1 MKNLKVVTA
10 FAIGAAVA
18 GTIATAATNPTSG
31 SVKACADNRTQAL
44 YLSSTGTCAA
54 NRTLIDLGGTGM
66 NTKAIASLVTPS
78 VVSISVTTASG
89 GATGSGSIY
98 KSNSSSSYIITNNH
112 VVNTSG
118 AAATIKVELS
128 NGDQYPATIVGR
140 DPGYDLAVLQIQMG
154 NLPTVTLGDS
164 SKLSVG
170 DPVLAIG
177 SPLGLASTVTSGII
191 SALNRPVSTGTV
203 DAQSY
208 VDAIQTDAAINPGNS
223 GGALIDAQ
231 GRIIGVNSAIATLS
245 NGSASGSIGLG
256 FSIPINEAKRVIDEI
271 IATGKSTRPVL
282 GVYFDTTYTGEG
294 AKIGDAERAFFRFR
308 SRRHIDHGGARRGLG
323 VQFLGRLDLHQFN
336 PNHAHSQIVGIA
348 RIFGGYDL
356 ILGLDIRQRLALFDI
371 GAGDAG
377 DGGKADGRFRAVGDN
392 APLRAH
398 QLSQLSANAIH
409 HFVHLDVIMRSFEHR
424 LLDLGQ

>member
-1 MKNLKVVTA
+1 
-10 FAIGAAVA
+10 
-18 GTIATAATNPTSG
+18 
-31 SVKACADNRTQAL
+31 
-44 YLSSTGTCAA
+44 
-54 NRTLIDLGGTGM
+54 M

-78 VVSISVTTASG
+78 VVSISVTTSSG
-89 GATGSGSIY
+89 GGTGSGSIY
-98 KSNSSSSYIITNNH
+98 KSNSNSSYIITNNH

-128 NGDQYPATIVGR
+128 NGDQYPATIVGQ
-140 DPGYDLAVLQIQMG
+140 DSGYDIAVLQIQMG
-154 NLPTVTLGDS
+154 NLPAVTIGDS
-164 SKLSVG
+164 TKVSVG

-245 NGSASGSIGLG
+245 SGSTSGSIGLG

-282 GVYFDTTYTGEG
+282 GVFFDTTFTGEG
-294 AKIGDAERAFFRFR
+294 AKIGKLSVGEGADKAGIPVGAIIR
-308 SRRHIDHGGARRGLG
+308 SIDGVKIPNTDTAIVRIRSYAPGAVVTIVADIPSGGSKTFKVTLG
-323 VQFLGRLDLHQFN
+323 
-336 PNHAHSQIVGIA
+336 S
-348 RIFGGYDL
+348 
-356 ILGLDIRQRLALFDI
+356 
-371 GAGDAG
+371 
-377 DGGKADGRFRAVGDN
+377 
-392 APLRAH
+392 AP
-398 QLSQLSANAIH
+398 SN
-409 HFVHLDVIMRSFEHR
+409 
-424 LLDLGQ
+424 

>member
-1 MKNLKVVTA
+1 MDSKKSNRVISATFGRVLAMKNFKVVTA
-10 FAIGAAVA
+10 FVIGAALA
-18 GTIATAATNPTSG
+18 GTIATAATTSPVG
-31 SVKACADNRTQAL
+31 SIKACADNRTQAL
-44 YLSSTGTCAA
+44 FLSSTGTCSAS
-54 NRTLIDLGGTGM
+54 RTLVELGGTGM

-98 KSNSSSSYIITNNH
+98 KTNSSSSYIITNNH

-118 AAATIKVELS
+118 QSATIKVELS

-140 DPGYDLAVLQIQMG
+140 DPGYDIAVLQIQQG
-154 NLPTVTLGDS
+154 NLPAIAIGDS
-164 SKLSVG
+164 TKVSVG

-245 NGSASGSIGLG
+245 SGSTSGSIGLG

-271 IATGKSTRPVL
+271 ISTGKSTRPVL
-282 GVYFDTTYTGEG
+282 GVFFDTTFTGEG
-294 AKIGDAERAFFRFR
+294 AKIGKLSSGEGADKAGIPVGAIIR
-308 SRRHIDHGGARRGLG
+308 SIDGIKIPNTDTAIVRIRSYAPGATVTVVVDLPSGGSKTFKVTLG
-323 VQFLGRLDLHQFN
+323 SA
-336 PNHAHSQIVGIA
+336 P
-348 RIFGGYDL
+348 
-356 ILGLDIRQRLALFDI
+356 AL
-371 GAGDAG
+371 
-377 DGGKADGRFRAVGDN
+377 
-392 APLRAH
+392 
-398 QLSQLSANAIH
+398 
-409 HFVHLDVIMRSFEHR
+409 
-424 LLDLGQ
+424 